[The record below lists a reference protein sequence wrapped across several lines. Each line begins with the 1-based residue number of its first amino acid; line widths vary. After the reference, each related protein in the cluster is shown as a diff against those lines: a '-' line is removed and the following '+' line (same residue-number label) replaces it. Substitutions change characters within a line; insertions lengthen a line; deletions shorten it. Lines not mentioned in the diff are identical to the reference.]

1 MNVQVFGHI
10 GVDMLEKAEVL
21 LMAVTVSALSENF
34 AGGDVE
40 GRKQCRGAVP
50 NVIMRHAGKG
60 KLKYTTNGKQKYI
73 GKSKQKCTI
82 KGKQKYTIQSE
93 QNSFFWET
101 PVGF

>member
-50 NVIMRHAGKG
+50 NVIMRHALDISQPHGQEG
-60 KLKYTTNGKQKYI
+60 L
-73 GKSKQKCTI
+73 CA
-82 KGKQKYTIQSE
+82 
-93 QNSFFWET
+93 
-101 PVGF
+101 V